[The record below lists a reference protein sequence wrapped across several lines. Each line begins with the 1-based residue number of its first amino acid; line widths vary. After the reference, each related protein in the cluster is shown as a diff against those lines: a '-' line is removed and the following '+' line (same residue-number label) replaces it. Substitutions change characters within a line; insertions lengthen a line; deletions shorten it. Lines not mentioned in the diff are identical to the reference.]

1 MNRPRPLTQ
10 QLEAAQRAR
19 NQYIRL
25 YDKAAVALTES
36 KAREAEL
43 RERCAT
49 LASALDITASILE
62 ASADPQLKASALAAR
77 ALLTTAGRAP
87 ATEMQA

>member
-1 MNRPRPLTQ
+1 MHKLRTPKE
-10 QLEAAQRAR
+10 QLEAATRAR

-25 YDKAAVALTES
+25 YDKANAALAES
-36 KAREAEL
+36 KAREADF

-49 LASALDITASILE
+49 LASALEITTRILE

-77 ALLTTAGRAP
+77 ALLNTAGRAVMER
-87 ATEMQA
+87 TT